1 VPTYDYQCRSCGA
14 VTEVIHSMLEE
25 GPSVCEVCGGSLR
38 RMLYPTGIIFKGSG
52 FYRTDSRNGGSTS
65 SSDAPSD
72 SAPKPSTSTSTTAE
86 TPKDASAG
94 KDNAG

>member
-1 VPTYDYQCRSCGA
+1 MPTYDYQCRSCGA

-52 FYRTDSRNGGSTS
+52 FYRTDSRNGGSAS
-65 SSDAPSD
+65 SSDASSD

-86 TPKDASAG
+86 TPKDAKAG
-94 KDNAG
+94 KDSAG

>member
-25 GPSVCEVCGGSLR
+25 GPGTCEICGGQLR

-52 FYRTDSRNGGSTS
+52 FYRTDSRNGSASSGSEPASKPS
-65 SSDAPSD
+65 SAPSTA
-72 SAPKPSTSTSTTAE
+72 SEAPKKPSANE
-86 TPKDASAG
+86 ASG
-94 KDNAG
+94 D